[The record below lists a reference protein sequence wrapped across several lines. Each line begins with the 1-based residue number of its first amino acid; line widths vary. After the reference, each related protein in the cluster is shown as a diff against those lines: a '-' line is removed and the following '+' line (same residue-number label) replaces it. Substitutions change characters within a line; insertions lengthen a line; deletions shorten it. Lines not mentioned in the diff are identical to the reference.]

1 MRPRRLVRYYVR
13 RDPAATV
20 VRLDVT
26 VTSRGVV
33 HARSSG
39 VDACPDFIGYA
50 QDETMLRDVLRH
62 YRSTPAKAIAE
73 AVRKLRMDVAWAR
86 TALATAESG
95 LAAVL
100 ALRENRTRAEK

>member
-1 MRPRRLVRYYVR
+1 MRYYVR
-13 RDPAATV
+13 RTDAATV
-20 VRLDVT
+20 VRIDVT

-39 VDACPDFIGYA
+39 VDAAPDFIGFA
-50 QDETMLRDVLRH
+50 RDEAMLRDVLRH

-73 AVRKLRMDVAWAR
+73 AARKLRLDVKWAR
-86 TALATAESG
+86 TALATAEAG

-100 ALRENRTRAEK
+100 ALRENRAPAKSDARR